1 MRWLGLLMFIG
12 GGALAYFSVIS
23 PLLAASRH
31 EEDVSI
37 SLKAVVLT
45 PALVVIG
52 LILFCIGNE
61 RAGQLLGTRKEP
73 KAIGGVIAVVIV
85 GIGILLYQWLKSRLR
100 AYGYSF

>member
-1 MRWLGLLMFIG
+1 MFFG
-12 GGALAYFSVIS
+12 GCALVYFSIIS

-37 SLKAVVLT
+37 SLKAVVLS

-52 LILFCIGNE
+52 LILFCVGNE
-61 RAGQLLGTRKEP
+61 RAGQLLGTKKEP
-73 KAIGGVIAVVIV
+73 KVIGIVICLVIA
-85 GIGILLYQWLKSRLR
+85 GIGILLYGWLKSRLR